1 MIKDIITLWQK
12 YFGTSKPAPTK
23 TRKPTHVSQETRRA
37 RLHSLVS
44 EIGKEVFNE
53 NVKMEWGLCPHCNF
67 NTHMISSTIEYW
79 RCTNCHELVRQY
91 VNGSI
96 QYLPLT
102 EKRLGYVP
110 KEEK

>member
-1 MIKDIITLWQK
+1 MLKELKILLQK
-12 YFGTSKPAPTK
+12 YFGTSSPKPLEIK
-23 TRKPTHVSQETRRA
+23 KPTHVKKKTREEK
-37 RLHSLVS
+37 LTGLVS

-53 NVKMEWGLCPHCNF
+53 NVKMEWGLCPYCNF

-102 EKRLGYVP
+102 EKRMGHVA